1 MNQALLTLNW
11 NWSAKGAV
19 PFCAVRACELALRN
33 CKVSLARASHSPLA
47 PVVRHHRVLVVRA
60 TRALALTRD
69 TAITIRAAPLKRLS
83 ACVARNGR
91 SASMVVVVVV
101 VVVVVSFGTI
111 LLMPSFARSF
121 SLSAT
126 LRELLL
132 LF

>member
-33 CKVSLARASHSPLA
+33 CKVSLARASHSRLA

-91 SASMVVVVVV
+91 SASMVLVVV
-101 VVVVVSFGTI
+101 VVVVVSLGTI